1 MARPKSVNSKIL
13 VSGCGISYGKGETPT
28 WINVLQICGLDIKDL
43 TGPGITNSLILNLLI
58 SELHKN
64 TYSHVI
70 CQLTQLGKLDVE
82 LNDKNRSLMEND
94 SLRNYSF
101 GNYWPSSFSTD
112 HIAKKM
118 FYDYLYSPGI
128 EEQDLI
134 IKILYLQELCRKKK
148 IKLCIFQGTRIEWK
162 DPLHKKLLLWK
173 DFIMI
178 ENYEKHETYKFHD
191 RPSPIITPNKFYQI
205 YFAKKINQI
214 FIKENIQT
222 KLEKFK

>member
-13 VSGCGISYGKGETPT
+13 ISGCGISYGKGERPT
-28 WINVLQICGLDIKDL
+28 WVNVLQICGLDIKDL

-58 SELHKN
+58 NELHKN

-101 GNYWPSSFSTD
+101 GKYWPSSFSID

-118 FYDYLYSPGI
+118 FYDYLYSPSI

-134 IKILYLQELCRKKK
+134 IKILYLQELCRKEKT
-148 IKLCIFQGTRIEWK
+148 KLCIFQGTRIAWK
-162 DPLHKKLLLWK
+162 NPLHKKLSLWQ
-173 DFIMI
+173 DFIMM
-178 ENYEKHETYKFHD
+178 EDYEKHETYKFHD
-191 RPSPIITPNKFYQI
+191 RSSPVITPNKFYQI

-214 FIKENIQT
+214 FIKEKIQT